1 MGRHFLL
8 PFHKDGP
15 VSPLL
20 KEVIK
25 EALKLLP
32 LVYGQLK
39 RMSVRNLPD
48 QSGIL
53 EHTSRSLS
61 SFHRKFLLQ
70 HG

>member
-39 RMSVRNLPD
+39 TALTMAAKL
-48 QSGIL
+48 
-53 EHTSRSLS
+53 
-61 SFHRKFLLQ
+61 RKTDLWNPRVEKKT
-70 HG
+70 